1 LDCWRSRGDH
11 DRRPQSAGESHG
23 DQSQLCVCILS
34 LYDVAIEGYKRAVAN
49 NYRLYLP
56 YAYWA
61 APAAMKGDDAE
72 AKWALG
78 EAKGGAPDLTITWLK
93 ARTPV
98 TEFVVQGLRKAG
110 LAEE

>member
-1 LDCWRSRGDH
+1 MPSFALGR
-11 DRRPQSAGESHG
+11 
-23 DQSQLCVCILS
+23 
-34 LYDVAIEGYKRAVAN
+34 YDVAIEGYKRAVAN

-61 APAAMKGDDAE
+61 AAAAMKGDDAE